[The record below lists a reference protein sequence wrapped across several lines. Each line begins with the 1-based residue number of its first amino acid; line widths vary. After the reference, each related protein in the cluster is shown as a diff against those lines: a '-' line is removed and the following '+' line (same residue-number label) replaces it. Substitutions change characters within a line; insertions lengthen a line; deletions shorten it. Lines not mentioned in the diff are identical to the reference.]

1 MDPLTL
7 FALAALAFV
16 ASYVQS
22 VAGFA
27 MGMMMMAVGGGFGL
41 VPIAI
46 LAAVVSL
53 LSLVNVIISVR
64 QHLAAV
70 HRPMMLLLIAGQVPA
85 IVLGVWLLGELS
97 AGAVGT
103 LKLLLGLFIALA
115 SASLAVAPR
124 VLQKLTA
131 APATVAYGA
140 LGGLAGGLFSS
151 SGPVIG
157 WYGYRQPLPFAVIRA
172 TLLAVFGLTTLVRTG
187 VVGLRGELTDQVWML
202 AAVLLPVVIVGS
214 AIGARWR
221 PPFAEE
227 TLKRAIFGLLF
238 LTGLWICGEA
248 LWAARA

>member
-7 FALAALAFV
+7 LALAVLALV

-27 MGMMMMAVGGGFGL
+27 MGMMMMAIGGGFGL

-53 LSLVNVIISVR
+53 LSLTNVIISVR
-64 QHLAAV
+64 RHLAAV
-70 HRPMMLLLIAGQVPA
+70 HRPMLLGLLAGQVPA
-85 IVLGVWLLGELS
+85 IALGVWLLGELS
-97 AGAVGT
+97 ASAVGT

-115 SASLAVAPR
+115 SVSLAMAPQT
-124 VLQKLTA
+124 LAKLTS

-157 WYGYRQPLPFAVIRA
+157 WYGYRQPLPFEVIRA

-187 VVGLRGELTDQVWML
+187 VVGLRGELTEQVWVL
-202 AAVLLPVVIVGS
+202 AAVLFPVVVAGS

-221 PPFAEE
+221 PPLSDEA
-227 TLKRAIFGLLF
+227 LKRAVFSLLF
-238 LTGLWICGEA
+238 LVGLWICGEA
-248 LWAARA
+248 LWAGRL